1 MQPHLS
7 RENMIKMSRREKCCC
22 NLPSVYILY
31 SVLPSVCSSS
41 ARGFETAELQIPG
54 GAQSVEG
61 AQQLRDPADRSPLQG
76 NVSTEQN

>member
-1 MQPHLS
+1 M
-7 RENMIKMSRREKCCC
+7 
-22 NLPSVYILY
+22 YIPY